1 MTEWRYGETIL
12 HIDLTSKTAQA
23 EPTAL
28 ALKRSFVGGA
38 GFVAR
43 LLAGTGQ
50 PRVAM
55 AAGPLSDGMAGRLSL
70 GAAPGPG
77 SRPALS
83 SMGGTMAAALK
94 GAGFDAIVIDG
105 ELDEPG
111 CLLIGQDEVRLVP
124 AGEMWGMTVPAA
136 QAALSDSFGPGHATM
151 VIGPAG
157 EHRVAFATLAH
168 DGHFAGGSGVG
179 YALGS
184 ARLKA
189 ILIQA
194 DQPLPS
200 RCTGCTL
207 ACPGKSDPAAAV
219 AGDLGLD
226 APTAARLAAIV
237 DQCAAAGLLPLSGE
251 PLKEMAYRTGIGQW
265 LADGEAAAL
274 ARLGP
279 EAQLIAAA
287 HPRPKKRGGPGAADL
302 VGICQRIWRDRPGEL
317 LRSALSN
324 TVSLLAAPA

>member
-12 HIDLTSKTAQA
+12 HIDLTNQTAQA

-43 LLAGTGQ
+43 LLAGAGA
-50 PRVAM
+50 PRIAM
-55 AAGPLSDGMAGRLSL
+55 AAGPLSDGMAGRLAL

-77 SRPALS
+77 GRPALS

-94 GAGFDAIVIDG
+94 GAGFDAIVISG
-105 ELDEPG
+105 QLAEPG
-111 CLLIGQDEVRLVP
+111 CLVIGPDEVRLLP
-124 AGEMWGMTVPAA
+124 ARDLWGRSVPAA
-136 QAALSDSFGPGHATM
+136 QATLRDAYGPAQASM

-157 EHRVAFATLAH
+157 EHQVTFATLAH

-179 YALGS
+179 CALGA

-189 ILIQA
+189 IVLQA

-200 RCTGCTL
+200 RCEGCTL
-207 ACPGKSDPAAAV
+207 ACPGKSDPAAAR
-219 AGDLGLD
+219 AGELGLD
-226 APTAARLAAIV
+226 APTAARLAAIA
-237 DQCAAAGLLPLSGE
+237 DGCAAAGLLPLSGE
-251 PLKEMAYRTGIGQW
+251 LLKEMAYRTGIGHW

-287 HPRPKKRGGPGAADL
+287 LPRPKKRGGPGAADL

-317 LRSALSN
+317 LRGALSN